1 MIALFDK
8 VDSSFSREQMKT
20 WLPRLLVLLLLF
32 VTIVYPLWHLFLASL
47 QDQET
52 WSLKHYFEFFN
63 ARSSHS
69 LEALGGSLFVSL
81 ATVLLAALIG
91 IPLAFL
97 FERFELPGKRLLS
110 VLATLPIVLPPLV
123 GVVAFMVLL
132 GDTGILPRLLQVA
145 FGLEQ
150 QPFRLQGVSGILIVH
165 AYSFYVYFFLF
176 VRAALKR
183 LDGATIEAAQ
193 SLGASRLAVLFR
205 VVLPQLRPALI
216 ASGILVFMISMASFS
231 APLLFAG
238 NFRILTVEIFKNKM
252 QGNMPMAI
260 AQSVMLAV
268 ISIVFLILS
277 IRRQQGGGVAGQK
290 GVPLPPR
297 PIRSAGARFAA
308 VVLAALASFVL
319 ALPHLTLLLISFVEK
334 GTWTSQILPDTFT
347 LEYYRAVFADP
358 RVSEPILNSLKMA
371 TLATLANLLI
381 ATLVAYWNTQKNWRF
396 GRMGEMMIMLPW
408 AVPGTVIA
416 IALIVAFN
424 QPHWFTGGAVL
435 VGSFWILPLAYFIR
449 HLPVVYRAGH
459 AAFQRFDPAQEEA
472 ARSLGAGS
480 VMTFRRVLLPAI
492 RPALLSGALLAAV
505 MSLGEFVSSILLYTY
520 ENKPI
525 SMAIYNEFRD
535 NLGGAATYGVLL
547 TILIFAISWL
557 SEKWGEI

>member
-1 MIALFDK
+1 MNLLFDK
-8 VDSSFSREQMKT
+8 VEPSFSREQIKA
-20 WLPRLLVLLLLF
+20 WLPRALVLLLLF
-32 VTIVYPLWHLFLASL
+32 LTIVYPLWQLFTASL
-47 QDQET
+47 MHEGG
-52 WSLKHYFEFFN
+52 WSLRHYLEFFDAGGN
-63 ARSSHS
+63 HS
-69 LEALGGSLFVSL
+69 LAALGGSVVVSL
-81 ATVLLAALIG
+81 ATVVLAGLIG

-132 GDTGILPRLLQVA
+132 GDSGMLPRLLQSA
-145 FGLEQ
+145 FGLEH
-150 QPFRLQGVSGILIVH
+150 QPFRLQGVTGILIVH

-183 LDGATIEAAQ
+183 LDGSTIEAAQ
-193 SLGASRLAVLFR
+193 SLGADQARILFR
-205 VVLPQLRPALI
+205 VVLPQLRPAI
-216 ASGILVFMISMASFS
+216 TASGILVFMISMASFS

-268 ISIVFLILS
+268 ISIVFLIFSL
-277 IRRQQGGGVAGQK
+277 RQGQEGGTAGQK

-308 VVLAALASFVL
+308 VVIATVASIFL

-334 GTWTSQILPDTFT
+334 GSWTSQVLPDTFT
-347 LEYYRAVFADP
+347 LDYYRAVFSDA
-358 RVSEPILNSLKMA
+358 RVSEPIVNSLKMA
-371 TLATLANLLI
+371 ALATAANLFI
-381 ATLVAYWNTQKNWRF
+381 ATLMAYWNTQTKWRF
-396 GRMGEMMIMLPW
+396 ARAGEMMIMLPW

-424 QPHWFTGGAVL
+424 QPHWFTGGAIL

-480 VMTFRRVLLPAI
+480 LMTFRHVLLPAV